1 MILIIYNIPV
11 YMKLTNEKFKE
22 LFKNKN
28 KDIEDI
34 IREYKFTKNHLIFK
48 NNLITYQ
55 NKYYHT
61 KKKETGILK
70 DYLNTLEIIY
80 FQR

>member
-1 MILIIYNIPV
+1 
-11 YMKLTNEKFKE
+11 MKLTNNKIKE
-22 LFKNKN
+22 LFKN

-34 IREYKFTKNHLIFK
+34 IREYKFTKNHLLFK

-55 NKYYHT
+55 NKYYYT

>member
-1 MILIIYNIPV
+1 
-11 YMKLTNEKFKE
+11 MKLTNKKFQE
-22 LFKNKN
+22 IFKN

-48 NNLITYQ
+48 NNLKTYQ

-61 KKKETGILK
+61 KKKETNILK

-80 FQR
+80 FPKL

>member
-1 MILIIYNIPV
+1 MILIIYNNPI
-11 YMKLTNEKFKE
+11 YMKLTNEKFQD
-22 LFKNKN
+22 FFKN

-34 IREYKFTKNHLIFK
+34 IREYKFTKNHFLFK
-48 NNLITYQ
+48 NNLKTYQ

-70 DYLNTLEIIY
+70 AYLNTLEIN
-80 FQR
+80 FF

>member
-1 MILIIYNIPV
+1 
-11 YMKLTNEKFKE
+11 MKLTNKKFQE
-22 LFKNKN
+22 IFKN

-48 NNLITYQ
+48 NNLKIYQ
-55 NKYYHT
+55 NKYYNT
-61 KKKETGILK
+61 KKKETNILK

>member
-1 MILIIYNIPV
+1 
-11 YMKLTNEKFKE
+11 MKLTNKKFKE
-22 LFKNKN
+22 LFKN

-34 IREYKFTKNHLIFK
+34 IREYKFTKNHLLFK
-48 NNLITYQ
+48 TNLKTYQ

>member
-22 LFKNKN
+22 L
-28 KDIEDI
+28 
-34 IREYKFTKNHLIFK
+34 FK

>member
-1 MILIIYNIPV
+1 MILIIYNNPIH
-11 YMKLTNEKFKE
+11 MKLTNEKFQD
-22 LFKNKN
+22 FFKN

-34 IREYKFTKNHLIFK
+34 IREYKFTKNHLLFK
-48 NNLITYQ
+48 NNLKTYQ

-70 DYLNTLEIIY
+70 AYLNTLEIN
-80 FQR
+80 FF